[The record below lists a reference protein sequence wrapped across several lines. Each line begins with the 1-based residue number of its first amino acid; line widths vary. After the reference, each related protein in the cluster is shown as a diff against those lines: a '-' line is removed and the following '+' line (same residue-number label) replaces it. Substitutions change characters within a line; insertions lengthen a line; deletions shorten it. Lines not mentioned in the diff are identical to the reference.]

1 MKNDRSLQLHLLILA
16 VRAETVNTSEV
27 VFCLCVVVNTHV
39 VQNCDAVVLYRFIPV
54 LVVSSFL
61 FMFLLFFL
69 FRVFVSSVKFAFSL
83 LIVF

>member
-1 MKNDRSLQLHLLILA
+1 MKNDGSLQLHLLILERLKPTA

-39 VQNCDAVVLYRFIPV
+39 VQNWVSVVLCRFISV

-61 FMFLLFFL
+61 FMFLLCFL
-69 FRVFVSSVKFAFSL
+69 FRVFVSSV
-83 LIVF
+83 